1 VRERVRFENAPRG
14 PLSADLAALLA
25 SGAAPASGDLTPTP
39 AVLDE
44 LPDLPEYLESARDA
58 EALEELEQLT
68 SRLRGSLAAT
78 TTADRGPGLVFGPYR
93 LIEKV
98 ATGGMAEI
106 FRAARRG
113 VEGFEKTVAVKRILP
128 HLSDNREFVTMFVD
142 EAKTVAQL
150 AHPNIVSIYDLGRI
164 HGSYY
169 IAMEYVHGRDLR
181 SILRR
186 SREKELPLAPGLA
199 VLIASRVCAGLG
211 YAHRRLD
218 ERGRPMKIVH
228 RDVSPQ
234 NILISFEG
242 DVKLTDFGIATAA
255 HKASVTER
263 GMLRGKLT
271 YMSPEQT
278 RGGRVDHR
286 SDLFSL
292 GVVLYELATG
302 ERPFGTPGHSD
313 ANLLEA
319 IRACDFA
326 PARDLVPGLPPSLDR
341 VLQRALAR
349 EPHERYADADAL
361 RRELEL
367 ILRDELSA
375 DSLDLES
382 HLAALFTADERRDP
396 SVDDASTLPGVRIAD
411 LEAEAAAETWEP
423 PGTMT
428 LERLLQRFGDA

>member
-1 VRERVRFENAPRG
+1 V
-14 PLSADLAALLA
+14 ALLA
-25 SGAAPASGDLTPTP
+25 WRRAPSAAELTPTP

-44 LPDLPEYLESARDA
+44 LPDLPEYLESTRDA
-58 EALEELEQLT
+58 EALEELELLT
-68 SRLRGSLAAT
+68 SRLRSSLAPG
-78 TTADRGPGLVFGPYR
+78 TAAERGPGLVFGPYR

-128 HLSDNREFVTMFVD
+128 HLSDNRDFVTMFVD

-150 AHPNIVSIYDLGRI
+150 THPNIVSIYDLGRI

-186 SREKELPLAPGLA
+186 SRERELPLTPGLA

-218 ERGRPMKIVH
+218 ERGRPMQIVH

-234 NILISFEG
+234 NILIAFDG

-278 RGGRVDHR
+278 RGERVDHR

-302 ERPFGTPGHSD
+302 ARPFGASSQSD
-313 ANLLEA
+313 ASLLEA
-319 IRACDFA
+319 IRACRFT
-326 PARDLVPGLPPSLDR
+326 PARERAPGLPHSLDR
-341 VLQRALAR
+341 VLRRMLAR
-349 EPHERYADADAL
+349 EPDERYADADAL

-367 ILRDELSA
+367 ILRDELPA
-375 DSLDLES
+375 DAMDLES
-382 HLAALFTADERRDP
+382 HLAMLFSAEERLDP
-396 SVDDASTLPGVRIAD
+396 SVDDASTLPGVAVSDVETARP
-411 LEAEAAAETWEP
+411 EAWEP
-423 PGTMT
+423 PEPMT
-428 LERLLQRFGDA
+428 IERLLQRFGEA